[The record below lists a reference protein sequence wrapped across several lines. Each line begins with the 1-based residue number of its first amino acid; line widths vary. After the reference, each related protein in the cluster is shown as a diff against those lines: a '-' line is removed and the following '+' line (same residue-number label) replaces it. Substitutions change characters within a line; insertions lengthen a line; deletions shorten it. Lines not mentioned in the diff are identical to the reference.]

1 LHQNQW
7 LHKEFLLKL
16 KIAHILA
23 IFFSLLSI
31 TSIPVLADT
40 VRQRFVWK
48 YADPATQ
55 GLSVNGLESAW
66 DVLEERNTRAFLVIR
81 NDFIVFERYAN
92 GYNKNRRHYS
102 ASLAKSLVG
111 GMSLL
116 AALNDGLIKID
127 DPASKYIPS
136 WRNDPLKSKITIRQ
150 LATHTSGLEDAESAG
165 KSHKELR
172 GWKRNFWKREPD
184 PFTIARDHVPVIFE
198 PGTDSAYSNPGFAM
212 LGYAVTASLKNT
224 SISDIRSLLKKRIL
238 DEIGVTEN
246 EWSIGYGDKPY
257 MVDGMKLYATW
268 GGASFTPRA
277 TARIGR
283 LMLNKGNWQG
293 SQLLSEK
300 WIKAMV
306 SYVGT
311 PISGR
316 KPGDFNPVSG
326 LCWWIN
332 YDSAWHNIP
341 RDAFAGAGAQQ
352 QVLLVV
358 PSLNLIVVRNGRD
371 LRDTLIT
378 RIKRKIFRSKGK
390 QTFWGSINN
399 YIFEPVLKSV
409 KNR

>member
-81 NDFIVFERYAN
+81 NDFIVFERYGN

-116 AALNDGLIKID
+116 AALNDG
-127 DPASKYIPS
+127 
-136 WRNDPLKSKITIRQ
+136 
-150 LATHTSGLEDAESAG
+150 
-165 KSHKELR
+165 SHKELR

>member
-40 VRQRFVWK
+40 VKQHFVWK
-48 YADPATQ
+48 YTDPATQ

-172 GWKRNFWKREPD
+172 GWKGNFWKREPD

-212 LGYAVTASLKNT
+212 L
-224 SISDIRSLLKKRIL
+224 
-238 DEIGVTEN
+238 
-246 EWSIGYGDKPY
+246 